1 MMSLNTG
8 APHFRSIAK
17 QHRHANYTLEKVIN
31 EAVDNIIKKATEI
44 HLTTDVDSDGRLQE
58 LKISDNY
65 VSGFESINQE
75 GIGNPFNMGH
85 IKMGHD
91 VDDETSEFGVGL
103 KAGAL
108 SAANELMV
116 VSNVNSAYYQVICD
130 FLKMEKE
137 EDVNASYNP
146 KIKTITEADYKQLH
160 PFPNGSSIIMSKI
173 RDTICDRTTQRE
185 LTDRLKKGI
194 SETYSRFFT
203 QNMRIFV
210 NGELVAKEVDFF
222 SDPKCVHFTVKK
234 RLYVLEKGSDK
245 IFIMSKTIEN
255 PVWQIYIKD
264 ADKGKWETLKQPG
277 QELMAERIKEGY
289 KYAYPSGS
297 VFSDGSCMDIDT
309 IFTFYSDLFHTKET
323 KETDVDEMSEIM
335 PSDMVQIYK
344 DNRKY
349 GKKSF
354 KKHNNGHHNYT
365 LHRIDFSS
373 KKIGKELGITFNK
386 DITMEG
392 KNDII
397 MAIRAAVDD
406 SRSTFTAD
414 TTTGVN
420 EKLCEK
426 ALKKGVLNL
435 TTCKIKKLSKT
446 HKALREKCEAEE
458 RMKEELRK
466 KKEADDLRKQMETDI
481 LRKKQEAEEAA
492 KAEKERLSL
501 ETERLRLEA
510 EKLRLE
516 KLSQETPEERSA
528 RLVAEKEQELKAE
541 KEKQR
546 VEKERQ
552 KAEKEKQR
560 AEQERLKAEQ
570 ERQKAEQERDAA
582 IARERLEQ
590 EKIAA
595 EKEKDRKQKAKEEE
609 QKQLAI
615 RQEEARQRLRETIAY
630 IKSISE
636 DKLEDTEGILSNVR
650 NLLQI

>member
-65 VSGFESINQE
+65 VIGFESINQE
-75 GIGNPFNMGH
+75 GVGNPFNMGH
-85 IKMGHD
+85 IKTGHD

-116 VSNVNSAYYQVICD
+116 ASNVGGAYYQVLCD

-173 RDTICDRTTQRE
+173 RETICDRTTQRE
-185 LTDRLKKGI
+185 LTDRLKRGI
-194 SETYSRFFT
+194 SETYSRFLT

-234 RLYVLEKGSDK
+234 SLYVLEKGADK
-245 IFIMSKTIEN
+245 IFVMSKTIEN
-255 PVWQIYIKD
+255 PVWQIY
-264 ADKGKWETLKQPG
+264 DKSKSKWEPLKQQG
-277 QELMAERIKEGY
+277 LEFMSEKVKEGY
-289 KYAYPSGS
+289 KYAYSTGS
-297 VFSDGSCMDIDT
+297 VFSDGSCMDIDS
-309 IFTFYSDLFHTKET
+309 IFTFYSDLFHTKNKDTE
-323 KETDVDEMSEIM
+323 SELM

-354 KKHNNGHHNYT
+354 KKHNNGCHNYT
-365 LHRIDFSS
+365 LHRINFSS

-392 KNDII
+392 TNDLI
-397 MAIRAAVDD
+397 MAIKAAVDD
-406 SRSTFTAD
+406 SRSAFNAD
-414 TTTGVN
+414 TSTGAN

-426 ALKKGVLNL
+426 AVKRQVLDWTKCNVE
-435 TTCKIKKLSKT
+435 KLST
-446 HKALREKCEAEE
+446 AHKELRKKHEADEKK
-458 RMKEELRK
+458 KEELRK
-466 KKEADDLRKQMETDI
+466 TKEEDDLRKQMAADL
-481 LRKKQEAEEAA
+481 LRKKQEADDAA
-492 KAEKERLSL
+492 KAEKEKLRL
-501 ETERLRLEA
+501 EEERLRLE
-510 EKLRLE
+510 KLT
-516 KLSQETPEERSA
+516 KETPEERSA
-528 RLVAEKEQELKAE
+528 RLAAEKEQELKAE
-541 KEKQR
+541 KERQR

-552 KAEKEKQR
+552 KAEKERLK

-570 ERQKAEQERDAA
+570 EKQRAEQERDVVLAK
-582 IARERLEQ
+582 ERLEQ

-595 EKEKDRKQKAKEEE
+595 EKEKERKQKAKEEE
-609 QKQLAI
+609 QRQLAI
-615 RQEEARQRLRETIAY
+615 KQEEARQRLRETITY

-636 DKLEDTEGILSNVR
+636 DKLEDSEGILSNVR

>member
-17 QHRHANYTLEKVIN
+17 QHRHANYTLEKVVN

-108 SAANELMV
+108 SAANELLV

-146 KIKTITEADYKQLH
+146 KIKTIEEADYRQLH

-173 RDTICDRTTQRE
+173 RETICDRTTQRE

-194 SETYSRFFT
+194 SETYSRFLT

-210 NGELVAKEVDFF
+210 NKEPVTKEVDFF
-222 SDPKCVHFTVKK
+222 SDPKCVPFIVKK
-234 RLYVLEKGSDK
+234 KMYVLEKGADK
-245 IFIMSKTIEN
+245 IFLMNKTIEQA
-255 PVWQIYIKD
+255 VWQIYVK
-264 ADKGKWETLKQPG
+264 AKDKGAKDKKKDQKDSWEALKTSG
-277 QELMAERIKEGY
+277 DNFITEKMKEGY
-289 KYAYPSGS
+289 KLAYHNGS
-297 VFSDGSCMDIDT
+297 VVSDGSCIKIET
-309 IFTFYSDLFHTKET
+309 VFTFYSDLFHTKDQEV
-323 KETDVDEMSEIM
+323 ESDIM

-349 GKKSF
+349 GKKSL
-354 KKHNNGHHNYT
+354 KKHNNGSHNYT
-365 LHRIDFSS
+365 LHRIDFES

-392 KNDII
+392 TNDLI
-397 MAIRAAVDD
+397 MAIKLAIDD
-406 SRSTFTAD
+406 NRSVFSAD
-414 TTTGVN
+414 TSNGIN
-420 EKLCEK
+420 EKLCQK
-426 ALKKGVLNL
+426 ALTRSVLNL
-435 TTCKIKKLSKT
+435 TTCNILKLSTSHREMRKK
-446 HKALREKCEAEE
+446 HEADELR
-458 RMKEELRK
+458 KEELRK
-466 KKEADDLRKQMETDI
+466 KKEAEDLRKQMEADI
-481 LRKKQEAEEAA
+481 ARKKKEAEAA
-492 KAEKERLSL
+492 ENL
-501 ETERLRLEA
+501 LRLEA

-516 KLSQETPEERSA
+516 KLTQETPEERGA
-528 RLVAEKEQELKAE
+528 RLAAE
-541 KEKQR
+541 KEK
-546 VEKERQ
+546 ELEQ
-552 KAEKEKQR
+552 KAKE
-560 AEQERLKAEQ
+560 ER
-570 ERQKAEQERDAA
+570 ERQKAEQARLKAEEDRKILEKER
-582 IARERLEQ
+582 ESQRLEEEKQ
-590 EKIAA
+590 EKERKRRA
-595 EKEKDRKQKAKEEE
+595 EEDRKI
-609 QKQLAI
+609 AI
-615 RQEEARQRLRETIAY
+615 REKQEAARQRLIETIAY
-630 IKSISE
+630 IKSI
-636 DKLEDTEGILSNVR
+636 TEEKMDDPDIILNKVR
-650 NLLQI
+650 NLLQL

>member
-75 GIGNPFNMGH
+75 GVSNPFNMGH
-85 IKMGHD
+85 IKTGHD

-108 SAANELMV
+108 SAANELLI
-116 VSNVNSAYYQVICD
+116 VSNVGGAYYQVLCD

-194 SETYSRFFT
+194 SETYSRFLT

-234 RLYVLEKGSDK
+234 KLYVLEKGADK
-245 IFIMSKTIEN
+245 IFVMSKTIEN
-255 PVWQIYIKD
+255 PVWQIY
-264 ADKGKWETLKQPG
+264 DKEKSKWESMKQQG
-277 QELMAERIKEGY
+277 LEFMTEKMKEGY
-289 KYAYPSGS
+289 KYAYSTGS
-297 VFSDGSCMDIDT
+297 VFSDGSCMEIDS
-309 IFTFYSDLFHTKET
+309 IFTFYSDLFHTKNKDTE
-323 KETDVDEMSEIM
+323 SEIM

-354 KKHNNGHHNYT
+354 KKHNNGCHNYT
-365 LHRIDFSS
+365 LHRVDFSS

-392 KNDII
+392 TNDLIL
-397 MAIRAAVDD
+397 AIKAAVDD
-406 SRSTFTAD
+406 SRSAFNAD
-414 TTTGVN
+414 TSTGAN

-426 ALKKGVLNL
+426 AVKRQVLDWTKCN
-435 TTCKIKKLSKT
+435 IEKLST
-446 HKALREKCEAEE
+446 AHKELRKKHEADEKK
-458 RMKEELRK
+458 KEELRK
-466 KKEADDLRKQMETDI
+466 KKEEDDLRKQIEADI
-481 LRKKQEAEEAA
+481 LRKKLESEEL
-492 KAEKERLSL
+492 KRVENEK
-501 ETERLRLEA
+501 LRLEA

-516 KLSQETPEERSA
+516 KLTKETPEERSA
-528 RLVAEKEQELKAE
+528 RLAAEKEQELKAE
-541 KEKQR
+541 KERLKT
-546 VEKERQ
+546 EKERL

-560 AEQERLKAEQ
+560 AEQERLNAEQ
-570 ERQKAEQERDAA
+570 ERLKAEQERDAA
-582 IARERLEQ
+582 TARERLEQ

-595 EKEKDRKQKAKEEE
+595 EKEKERKQKAEQEE
-609 QKQLAI
+609 QRQLAI

-630 IKSISE
+630 IKSITE

-650 NLLQI
+650 HLLQI

>member
-65 VSGFESINQE
+65 INGFESINQE
-75 GIGNPFNMGH
+75 GVGNPFNMGH

-108 SAANELMV
+108 SAANELLV
-116 VSNVNSAYYQVICD
+116 VSNVGGAYYQVICD

-194 SETYSRFFT
+194 SETYSRFLT

-222 SDPKCVHFTVKK
+222 SDPKCVLFTVKK

-245 IFIMSKTIEN
+245 IFIMNKTIEN
-255 PVWQIYIKD
+255 PVWQIYVKSI
-264 ADKGKWETLKQPG
+264 DKSKWEALKQSG
-277 QELMAERIKEGY
+277 QEFMTEKMKEGY
-289 KYAYPSGS
+289 KYAYSTGS
-297 VFSDGSCMDIDT
+297 VFSDGSCMEIDS
-309 IFTFYSDLFHTKET
+309 IFTFYSDLFHTKNKDTE
-323 KETDVDEMSEIM
+323 SEIM

-354 KKHNNGHHNYT
+354 KKHNNGCHNYT
-365 LHRIDFSS
+365 LHRVDFSS

-392 KNDII
+392 TNDLI
-397 MAIRAAVDD
+397 MAIKAAVDD
-406 SRSTFTAD
+406 SRSTFNAD
-414 TTTGVN
+414 TSTGTN

-426 ALKKGVLNL
+426 AVKRQVLDWTKCN
-435 TTCKIKKLSKT
+435 IEKLST
-446 HKALREKCEAEE
+446 AHKELRKKHEADEKK
-458 RMKEELRK
+458 KEELRK
-466 KKEADDLRKQMETDI
+466 KKEEDDLRKQIEADI

-501 ETERLRLEA
+501 EAERLRLE
-510 EKLRLE
+510 KLT
-516 KLSQETPEERSA
+516 KETPEERSA
-528 RLVAEKEQELKAE
+528 RLAAEKEQELKAE
-541 KEKQR
+541 KER
-546 VEKERQ
+546 L
-552 KAEKEKQR
+552 KAEKERLKAEKDKQR

-570 ERQKAEQERDAA
+570 EKQRAEQERDAA

-595 EKEKDRKQKAKEEE
+595 EKEKERKQKAKEEE

-630 IKSISE
+630 IKSITE

-650 NLLQI
+650 HLLQI

>member
-75 GIGNPFNMGH
+75 GVSNPFNMGH
-85 IKMGHD
+85 IKTGHD

-108 SAANELMV
+108 SAANELLV
-116 VSNVNSAYYQVICD
+116 VSNVGGAYYQVLCD

-194 SETYSRFFT
+194 SETYSRFLT

-234 RLYVLEKGSDK
+234 KLYVLEKGADK
-245 IFIMSKTIEN
+245 IFVMSKTIEN
-255 PVWQIYIKD
+255 PVWQIY
-264 ADKGKWETLKQPG
+264 DKEKSKWESMKQQG
-277 QELMAERIKEGY
+277 LEFMTEKMKEGY
-289 KYAYPSGS
+289 KYAYSTGS
-297 VFSDGSCMDIDT
+297 VFSDGSCMEIDS
-309 IFTFYSDLFHTKET
+309 IFTFYSDLFHTKNKDTE
-323 KETDVDEMSEIM
+323 SEIM

-354 KKHNNGHHNYT
+354 KKHNNGCHNYT
-365 LHRIDFSS
+365 LHRVDFSS

-392 KNDII
+392 TNDLIL
-397 MAIRAAVDD
+397 AIKAAVDD
-406 SRSTFTAD
+406 SRSAFNAD
-414 TTTGVN
+414 TSTGAN

-426 ALKKGVLNL
+426 AVKRQVLDWTKCN
-435 TTCKIKKLSKT
+435 IEKLST
-446 HKALREKCEAEE
+446 AHKELRKKHEADEKK
-458 RMKEELRK
+458 KEELRK
-466 KKEADDLRKQMETDI
+466 TKEEDDLRKQMAADL
-481 LRKKQEAEEAA
+481 LRKKQEADDAA
-492 KAEKERLSL
+492 KAEK
-501 ETERLRLEA
+501 

-516 KLSQETPEERSA
+516 KLTKETPEERSA
-528 RLVAEKEQELKAE
+528 RLAAEKEQELKAE
-541 KEKQR
+541 KERQR
-546 VEKERQ
+546 VEKERL
-552 KAEKEKQR
+552 K

-570 ERQKAEQERDAA
+570 ERLKAEQERDAA

-595 EKEKDRKQKAKEEE
+595 EKEKERKQRAEQEE
-609 QKQLAI
+609 QRQLAI

-636 DKLEDTEGILSNVR
+636 DKLEDSEGILSNVR

>member
-17 QHRHANYTLEKVIN
+17 QHRHANYTLEKVVN

-65 VSGFESINQE
+65 VIGFESINQE

-91 VDDETSEFGVGL
+91 VDDETSEFGVGM

-108 SAANELMV
+108 SAANELIV

-194 SETYSRFFT
+194 SETYSRFLT

-255 PVWQIYIKD
+255 PVWQIYIKC
-264 ADKGKWETLKQPG
+264 ADKSKWEPLKQPG

-297 VFSDGSCMDIDT
+297 VFSDGSCMNIDT

-354 KKHNNGHHNYT
+354 KKHNNGSHNYT

-392 KNDII
+392 TNDLI

-406 SRSTFTAD
+406 SRSAFNAD
-414 TTTGVN
+414 TSNKTINVP
-420 EKLCEK
+420 LCEK
-426 ALKKGVLNL
+426 ALKRGVLNL
-435 TTCKIKKLSKT
+435 TTCNIKKLST
-446 HKALREKCEAEE
+446 HHRELRKLHEAEE
-458 RMKEELRK
+458 LKKEELRK
-466 KKEADDLRKQMETDI
+466 KKEADDLRKQMEADI

-492 KAEKERLSL
+492 NAEKERLSL
-501 ETERLRLEA
+501 EAERLRLEA

-570 ERQKAEQERDAA
+570 ERDAA

-595 EKEKDRKQKAKEEE
+595 EKEKERKQKAEEEE
-609 QKQLAI
+609 QRQLVI
-615 RQEEARQRLRETIAY
+615 RQEAARERLRETIAY
-630 IKSISE
+630 IRSISE
-636 DKLEDTEGILSNVR
+636 DKLEDSEGILSNVR

>member
-65 VSGFESINQE
+65 INGFESINQE
-75 GIGNPFNMGH
+75 GVGNPFNMGH
-85 IKMGHD
+85 IKTGHD
-91 VDDETSEFGVGL
+91 VDDETSEFGVGM

-116 VSNVNSAYYQVICD
+116 VSNVNNAYYQVLCD

-160 PFPNGSSIIMSKI
+160 PFQNGSSIIMSKI

-185 LTDRLKKGI
+185 LTDRLKRGI
-194 SETYSRFFT
+194 SETYSRFLT

-210 NGELVAKEVDFF
+210 NGELVSKEVDFF
-222 SDPKCVHFTVKK
+222 SDPKCVLFTVKK
-234 RLYVLEKGSDK
+234 KLYVLEKGSDK

-255 PVWQIYIKD
+255 PVWQIYVKSG
-264 ADKGKWETLKQPG
+264 DKSKWEALKQSG
-277 QELMAERIKEGY
+277 QEFIAEKMKEGY
-289 KYAYPSGS
+289 KYAYSSGS
-297 VFSDGSCMDIDT
+297 VVSDGSCMEIES
-309 IFTFYSDLFHTKET
+309 IFTFYSDLFHTKN
-323 KETDVDEMSEIM
+323 KEAESDIM
-335 PSDMVQIYK
+335 PSDMVLIYK

-354 KKHNNGHHNYT
+354 KKHNNGCHNYT
-365 LHRIDFSS
+365 LHRVNFSS

-392 KNDII
+392 TNDLI
-397 MAIRAAVDD
+397 MAIKAAVDD
-406 SRSTFTAD
+406 SRSAFNAD
-414 TTTGVN
+414 TSTGTN

-426 ALKKGVLNL
+426 AVKRQILDWTKCN
-435 TTCKIKKLSKT
+435 IEKLST
-446 HKALREKCEAEE
+446 AHKELRKKHEADEKK
-458 RMKEELRK
+458 KEELRK
-466 KKEADDLRKQMETDI
+466 KKEEDDLRKQMEADI

-492 KAEKERLSL
+492 KAEKE
-501 ETERLRLEA
+501 
-510 EKLRLE
+510 KLRLE
-516 KLSQETPEERSA
+516 EERIRLEEERIRLEKLTKETPEERSA
-528 RLVAEKEQELKAE
+528 RLAAEKEQELKAE
-541 KEKQR
+541 KERQR

-552 KAEKEKQR
+552 KAEKERLK

-570 ERQKAEQERDAA
+570 ERLKAEQERDAA
-582 IARERLEQ
+582 LARERLEQ
-590 EKIAA
+590 ERIAA
-595 EKEKDRKQKAKEEE
+595 EKEKERRQRAVEEE
-609 QKQLAI
+609 QRQLAI
-615 RQEEARQRLRETIAY
+615 KQEAARQRLRETIAY

>member
-1 MMSLNTG
+1 MSLNTG

-75 GIGNPFNMGH
+75 GVSNPFNMGH
-85 IKMGHD
+85 IKTGHD

-108 SAANELMV
+108 SAANELLI
-116 VSNVNSAYYQVICD
+116 VSNVGGAYYQVLCD

-194 SETYSRFFT
+194 SETYSRFLT

-234 RLYVLEKGSDK
+234 KLYVLEKGADK
-245 IFIMSKTIEN
+245 IFVMSKTIEN
-255 PVWQIYIKD
+255 PVWQIY
-264 ADKGKWETLKQPG
+264 DKEKSKWESMKQQG
-277 QELMAERIKEGY
+277 LEFMTEKMKEGY
-289 KYAYPSGS
+289 KYAYSTGS
-297 VFSDGSCMDIDT
+297 VFSDGSCMEIDS
-309 IFTFYSDLFHTKET
+309 IFTFYSDLFHTKNKDTE
-323 KETDVDEMSEIM
+323 SEIM

-354 KKHNNGHHNYT
+354 KKHNNGCHNYT
-365 LHRIDFSS
+365 LHRVDFSS

-392 KNDII
+392 TNDLIL
-397 MAIRAAVDD
+397 AIKAAVDD
-406 SRSTFTAD
+406 SRSAFNAD
-414 TTTGVN
+414 TSTGAN

-426 ALKKGVLNL
+426 AVKRQVLDWTKCN
-435 TTCKIKKLSKT
+435 IEKLST
-446 HKALREKCEAEE
+446 AHKELRKKHEADEKK
-458 RMKEELRK
+458 KEELRK
-466 KKEADDLRKQMETDI
+466 TKEEDDLRKQMAADL
-481 LRKKQEAEEAA
+481 LRKKQEADDAA
-492 KAEKERLSL
+492 KAEK
-501 ETERLRLEA
+501 

-516 KLSQETPEERSA
+516 KLTKETPEERSA
-528 RLVAEKEQELKAE
+528 RLAAEKEQELKAE
-541 KEKQR
+541 KERQR
-546 VEKERQ
+546 VEKERL
-552 KAEKEKQR
+552 K

-570 ERQKAEQERDAA
+570 ERLKAEQERDAA

-595 EKEKDRKQKAKEEE
+595 EKEKERKQRAEQEE
-609 QKQLAI
+609 QRQLAI

-636 DKLEDTEGILSNVR
+636 DKLEDSEGILSNVR